1 MQTRNKDHNAPVNIL
16 PARGGGGHTRGF
28 RQKTIPDRREFDKLM
43 ESGSRVIQTLAG
55 FTSRD
60 LMHQAGSRVGIQTK
74 IVVSRVGIQTP
85 NILRCQIPLGQPAA
99 PPDGQNIDR
108 CIIVGVLSWRLLACP
123 ITTKIMLHKLYLE
136 RTGQRETYFHA
147 FGILNAVLL
156 VSIMVSE

>member
-1 MQTRNKDHNAPVNIL
+1 MHLSIFCP
-16 PARGGGGHTRGF
+16 PGGGGGHTRGF

-108 CIIVGVLSWRLLACP
+108 CI
-123 ITTKIMLHKLYLE
+123 
-136 RTGQRETYFHA
+136 
-147 FGILNAVLL
+147 
-156 VSIMVSE
+156 SEYCFKGMTFLIDYEGYTFVFFIKKNKQVFFIKM